1 MNPFSYGTIVR
12 SPYFFNRHD
21 ECRRIVS
28 TLSGGNNLVLFA
40 PRRFGKT
47 SLVLRAL
54 DELENE
60 NYTCIYFDFMPVYSR
75 ESFIESYSKAL
86 IAGQSNLQLAIK
98 AVSSF
103 VKGIRPKLVFD
114 QAGNPE
120 FSIDFTEN
128 KINEKTLG
136 EILDLP
142 EHLASQGKRF
152 IIVLDE
158 FQEINKLNGE
168 NFEKLFRSKI
178 QHHQNVN
185 YLFLGSRT
193 HLLNDMFNN
202 KGRAFYNAAMLM
214 QIGPLPQEETIDF
227 LISRFASSGIQI
239 GQPLSLL
246 IIEQAGNIPYYIQL
260 LAAEIWQ
267 YVINST
273 QKIDKELVIKCAEK
287 IVDLKSDYYYELY
300 DKQSSYQKKL
310 LKALVISGE
319 NLFSSGYTKQFRLTA
334 ASTTQKALAGLIE
347 SGIVE
352 KTEGR
357 YFIADPFFK
366 RFITRYA

>member
-1 MNPFSYGTIVR
+1 MNPFSYGTIVKE
-12 SPYFFNRHD
+12 PYFFDREE
-21 ECRRIVS
+21 ECRRIID

-47 SLVLRAL
+47 SLVFRAIE
-54 DELENE
+54 ELEKKGFI
-60 NYTCIYFDFMPVYSR
+60 CIYFDFMPVYSR
-75 ESFIESYSKAL
+75 ESFIEAYSKA
-86 IAGQSNLQLAIK
+86 IISKQGNFQK
-98 AVSSF
+98 AVKALAKF
-103 VKGIRPKLVFD
+103 VKGISPKLVFN

-120 FSIDFTEN
+120 FSINFIEN

-142 EHLASQGKRF
+142 ENLASAGKRF
-152 IIVLDE
+152 IVVLDE

-178 QHHQNVN
+178 QHHKNVN

-202 KGRAFYNAAMLM
+202 RGRAFYNAAMLM
-214 QIGPLPQEETIDF
+214 QIDSLPQKETIDF
-227 LISRFASSGIQI
+227 LIDRFASSGII
-239 GQPLSLL
+239 LEKSLAL
-246 IIEQAGNIPYYIQL
+246 FLIEQAGNIPYYIQL
-260 LAAEIWQ
+260 LAAEVWQ
-267 YVINST
+267 YVVNST
-273 QKIDKELVIKCAEK
+273 QKSDKELISLCAQK

-300 DKQSSYQKKL
+300 DKQSVYQKKL

-319 NLFSSGYTKQFRLTA
+319 NIFSSSYTKQFRLTA

-347 SGIVE
+347 AGIVE

-357 YFIADPFFK
+357 YFISDPFFK
-366 RFITRYA
+366 RFIIYYA